1 MNTKLVLTLVRE
13 TAKIYL
19 HEHQTISVSNDLP
32 SWLLKN
38 KFAVYITA
46 YDYNGS
52 IRSQAGYHIPKQISV
67 AKEIITN
74 TINCI
79 KGIGKYKPI
88 LLTELPGL
96 KFKIDIIVE
105 LILCSTICKIN
116 PLKEGV
122 LIIPKTKKVGIALP
136 PQTSSDIML
145 SLACQQALVDQLN
158 DTYLIYRLKTKQF
171 SE

>member
-1 MNTKLVLTLVRE
+1 MNKKLVLTIVRE

-19 HEHQTISVSNDLP
+19 QEHQIISASNDLP
-32 SWLLKN
+32 DWLLKN

-46 YDYNGS
+46 YDYNNNV
-52 IRSQAGYHIPKQISV
+52 RSRAGYHIPKQTSV

-74 TINCI
+74 TINCV

-105 LILCSTICKIN
+105 SIICSTIDKIN
-116 PLKEGV
+116 PRKEGLLV
-122 LIIPKTKKVGIALP
+122 LPKTKKVGIIFP
-136 PQTSSDIML
+136 PQTSLKIML
-145 SLACQQALVDQLN
+145 SLACRQALVDQLN
-158 DTYLIYRLKTKQF
+158 DLYSLYRLKIKQF